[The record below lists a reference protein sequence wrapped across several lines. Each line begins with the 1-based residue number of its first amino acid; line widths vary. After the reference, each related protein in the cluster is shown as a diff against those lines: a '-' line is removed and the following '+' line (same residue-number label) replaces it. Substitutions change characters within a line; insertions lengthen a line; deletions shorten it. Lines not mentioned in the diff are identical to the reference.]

1 MNFIIKQSADNILD
15 SIYIN
20 RDINDDIIDSM
31 LYSDTWENP
40 NKYTNI
46 NQGYDLL
53 MDTIEKGG
61 DIWVLVDPDLDGY
74 CSAATIFNFIYDDLK
89 YDNVWYMIKKKSK
102 KSHGLD
108 REVIENVEQN
118 DMDLLIIPDGG
129 TNDYG
134 YQKEI
139 SKLGVDILIL
149 DHHIIEEKKD
159 TNAIIINNQDG
170 VVENRDLSGAGV
182 TYKFVYYVAE
192 QEGLDLGYKYL
203 DLVALSLISD
213 VCDMRSLENRFIFN
227 LGCQK
232 SNVTNKLMKS
242 FVKDLKI
249 KDKFSIED
257 MGYGVAPILNS
268 IIRLSDGEEKEE
280 LMESLLNSSEEVK
293 YRYRS
298 KDITQSIQDA
308 ILRYGRKFKSRQKKM
323 VEKAVENI
331 EVFNDKDDRILIVNS
346 GDMPSEVRGL
356 IANKLM
362 SEYSKPVLLLSGKD
376 TLRGSARG
384 LNSIDFKDLC
394 DKSMLFTETIGH
406 SNAFGCS
413 INKDNVGKL
422 VKFMNKEL
430 LGVDL
435 SNVTEIDYVYEGG
448 IPLNDVL
455 DLKDIEDLWC
465 STIKRPRV
473 LVKNMIID
481 SSKMYKRGID
491 LSYKDENNVVYKR
504 DYCSK
509 KFFNDLICEEDNENQ
524 DKMLNVNMICEVK
537 VNNGYAYVN
546 ILDFESSVI
555 EEVA

>member
-1 MNFIIKQSADNILD
+1 MNYRIKQSADNILD

-108 REVIENVEQN
+108 REVIESVEQN

-139 SKLGVDILIL
+139 SKLGVDMLIL

-170 VVENRDLSGAGV
+170 VVENIDLSGTGV

-192 QEGLDLGYKYL
+192 QEGIDLGYKYL

-376 TLRGSARG
+376 ILRGSARG
-384 LNSIDFKDLC
+384 LNSIDLKDLC

-509 KFFNDLICEEDNENQ
+509 KFFNDLICLEDNENQ